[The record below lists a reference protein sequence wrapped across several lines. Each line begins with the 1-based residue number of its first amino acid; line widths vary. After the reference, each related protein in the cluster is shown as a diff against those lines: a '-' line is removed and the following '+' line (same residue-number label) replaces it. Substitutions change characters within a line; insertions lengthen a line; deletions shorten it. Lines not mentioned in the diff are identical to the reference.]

1 MPEKDVSLGGF
12 VPYSYS
18 NNVPQSGDLGLAFSA
33 VSCGAEDYGNLH
45 EKPVRS
51 LKTHHKWV
59 GLSLED
65 NIRYTVRKQRVKSQ
79 YYV

>member
-1 MPEKDVSLGGF
+1 MMPEKDVSLGGF

-45 EKPVRS
+45 E
-51 LKTHHKWV
+51 
-59 GLSLED
+59 
-65 NIRYTVRKQRVKSQ
+65 
-79 YYV
+79 